1 MTGHGEQHPDL
12 AEATQSPSRVRL
24 LRRALVFA
32 LALSCAAFWIWSRYL
47 VVKSPLGGPCRW
59 TIECLPE
66 APRCMRADV
75 DSAGVCSRPC
85 DAPEDCAP
93 GIRCIEVELDERDAT
108 GSYVKAGTC
117 VPQAILDARKA
128 ASRKSADGGVTAAKS
143 DGWLDVPEGAGVLE
157 GELTMTSSRAGAAA
171 SEKTWLVKGSLVRG
185 PEIEA
190 GKRRIVDAASS
201 RVFVV
206 DDAKRT
212 FSASVLATAGAAGD
226 VTVSK
231 TAARERVAER
241 ECEVWELVEKRARR
255 RVCVVSGGAFLNP
268 TGSLVPPWTRELAV
282 RSAFP
287 FRIIETDERGDK
299 EVARTEVTR
308 FSARPLDRALFAVP
322 KSYRNVA
329 AK

>member
-1 MTGHGEQHPDL
+1 VTGHD
-12 AEATQSPSRVRL
+12 AELEAAAKAPSRVRL
-24 LRRALVFA
+24 IRRLLVFA

-75 DSAGVCSRPC
+75 DSPGVCSRPC
-85 DAPEDCAP
+85 EAPEDCAP
-93 GIRCIEVELDERDAT
+93 GIRCIDVELDERDET

-128 ASRKSADGGVTAAKS
+128 ASRRSVDGGVATAKS
-143 DGWLDVPEGAGVLE
+143 DDWLDVPEGAGVLE
-157 GELTMTSSRAGAAA
+157 GELTMTSSRAGAAV
-171 SEKTWLVKGSLVRG
+171 SEKRWLVKGALVRSA
-185 PEIEA
+185 ESEA
-190 GKRRIVDAASS
+190 GKRRIVDAASA

-212 FSASVLATAGAAGD
+212 FSASVLGASGTAGD

-255 RVCVVSGGAFLNP
+255 RVCVVSGGAFVDP
-268 TGSLVPPWTRELAV
+268 TGSLVPPWARELAV
-282 RSAFP
+282 RSVFP
-287 FRIIETDERGDK
+287 FRVVETDARGDK

-308 FSARPLDRALFAVP
+308 FSARPLERALFAVP